1 MDILCRPNFCSW
13 EGCAERVAKKCFLIK
28 SFFAVFCCK
37 FRLEIRGKQ
46 LGFCLL
52 QLFINFP
59 IWMFYRM
66 EVIGRRAINGAF
78 RWLRWWSSG
87 NWPIRRSVGADSCH
101 TIPHL
106 TKPNHIIQY
115 HTRLY
120 QTKIWMLDDCH
131 GGATLDSPQ
140 ITVRSETGKNNVQEH
155 AKRWSFSNN
164 CQKLWRSCQ
173 KMVILK

>member
-1 MDILCRPNFCSW
+1 
-13 EGCAERVAKKCFLIK
+13 
-28 SFFAVFCCK
+28 
-37 FRLEIRGKQ
+37 
-46 LGFCLL
+46 
-52 QLFINFP
+52 
-59 IWMFYRM
+59 M
-66 EVIGRRAINGAF
+66 E
-78 RWLRWWSSG
+78 L
-87 NWPIRRSVGADSCH
+87 PY
-101 TIPHL
+101 P

-173 KMVILK
+173 KMVILKWLTETVKKMAKNGIFSRDQFAAYVLMKFCCSARSNLVKYDNDWCDDNMPGCLFDPVSLSKICPSMFLILSPTTPPALRSILAKCAVPAINVD

>member
-1 MDILCRPNFCSW
+1 MSIGTKWMDIWCRQNFCSW
-13 EGCAERVAKKCFLIK
+13 GECTERVAKKCFQIK

-37 FRLEIRGKQ
+37 FRLEIRGKK

-115 HTRLY
+115 HIISYHIISYHIIPYHTIPYLTISY
-120 QTKIWMLDDCH
+120 H
-131 GGATLDSPQ
+131 ATPHW
-140 ITVRSETGKNNVQEH
+140 T
-155 AKRWSFSNN
+155 
-164 CQKLWRSCQ
+164 
-173 KMVILK
+173 